1 MKIIENVNYS
11 SFLKYGAIEHKGF
24 DYAVNSQ
31 VNSSSY
37 VISQQTVSFRE
48 FSSLFVHEENVVLDI
63 VSGVSLIYLTVSPEE
78 DGLFFLL
85 DKTVIINSGI
95 FFNIISLYGNC
106 RYQTASMDNGETVL
120 LYSPII
126 GPLGL
131 SSNINISKIH
141 TLFYQEKEKGF
152 SFKGE
157 AHDFLELTYVDKG
170 KMYTSINEEV
180 FFLQQGDAVFYNRG
194 EYHTQWSEQDLSVSF
209 VTVTFDMDSP
219 DSSLFNKIH
228 SIDNEMKKLL
238 GKIILEKES
247 NLLYSEDLILGYLK
261 EFIIRLIRSS
271 LLENTIIQQ
280 DSDIRTRIDNSIVA
294 RCVDYI
300 KINAENRIS
309 VPDVARTIPISP
321 SYLSQIFRKKTGV
334 TVIDF
339 INNYKLEKS
348 KEYIKTSSLNFTQI
362 SEKLGYTSVHYFSR
376 QFKGKYGISPSEY
389 ARSINR

>member
-11 SFLKYGAIEHKGF
+11 SFLNYGAIEHKGF

-37 VISQQTVSFRE
+37 LISQQTVNFRE
-48 FSSLFVHEENVVLDI
+48 VSGLFVYEENVVLDI

-106 RYQTASMDNGETVL
+106 CYQTASMGNAKTIL
-120 LYSPII
+120 LDSPII

-131 SSNINISKIH
+131 SPNINISKIH

-170 KMYTSINEEV
+170 KMYTSINGEV
-180 FFLQQGDAVFYNRG
+180 FFLQQGDAVFYSKG

-209 VTVTFDMDSP
+209 ITVTFDLDSP
-219 DSSLFNKIH
+219 NSSLFNKIH

-280 DSDIRTRIDNSIVA
+280 DSDIRSRIDDSIVA
-294 RCVDYI
+294 RCMDFI
-300 KINAENRIS
+300 KNNAENRIS

-339 INNYKLEKS
+339 INNCKLEKS

-376 QFKGKYGISPSEY
+376 QFKGKYGISPSEF